1 MQVAEKGQEPRLSLG
16 EDRNMVTKL
25 LSVNLTVF
33 AFLLFVKVIYLLG
46 SYHKSSFEDVMDW
59 LTLPASPARLLTK
72 PWSLLTFMFTHAAIH
87 SNQWFDWSIVYN
99 MIWLFF
105 FGSTLQQ
112 VAGYQRVIPLYLF
125 GGLVAALF
133 YITGMNLLP
142 GLNLLA
148 SSAYTLGAAGSVMCL
163 AVAATAF
170 APRHRVLPTLGG
182 GIPLWV
188 ITVLYLGA
196 LLGTNMAYGQDN
208 SVYLPLAGGALT
220 GFVMI
225 RQWQRGNDW
234 GAPLNRFLYKIT
246 HLFHPDEENTRDLL
260 VASGMPFRRAAPK
273 CPTVSEAM
281 LNEILDKINMQGID
295 ALTTTEKETLL
306 RASRGE

>member
-1 MQVAEKGQEPRLSLG
+1 MQVAEKGHQPRLSLG

-25 LSVNLTVF
+25 LSINLTLF

-46 SYHKSSFEDVMDW
+46 RYHESSFEDVMDW

-72 PWSLLTFMFTHAAIH
+72 PWSLLTSMFTHAAIH

-105 FGSTLQQ
+105 FGSTLQHL
-112 VAGYQRVIPLYLF
+112 AGYQRIVPLYLY

-133 YITGMNLLP
+133 YITGMNLIPSLH
-142 GLNLLA
+142 LLA
-148 SSAYTLGAAGSVMCL
+148 STSYTLGAAGSVMCL
-163 AVAATAF
+163 AVAVTTL
-170 APRHRVLPTLGG
+170 APRYRILPTMGG

-188 ITVLYLGA
+188 ITLLYVVSLLGSNVLEGHDNSLYL
-196 LLGTNMAYGQDN
+196 T
-208 SVYLPLAGGALT
+208 LAGGALT

-225 RQWQRGNDW
+225 RQWERGNDW
-234 GAPLNRFLYKIT
+234 GAPLNRFLYKLS

-260 VASGMPFRRAAPK
+260 VSTGMPFRRVSTK
-273 CPTVSEAM
+273 SPTVPEAR
-281 LNEILDKINMQGID
+281 LNEILDKISMQGID
-295 ALTTTEKETLL
+295 ALTLEEKETLL